1 MTQYFKEQTDFG
13 NDGFERNNSEEN
25 PLKEFMEEKS
35 SYLGNE
41 KFESIMRKN
50 YEIYTLG
57 AAIILDRDPQT
68 VLNVHE
74 QRKSMV
80 ESVDPLLKKCVRLDS
95 IFLMIISR

>member
-1 MTQYFKEQTDFG
+1 MIQYFKEQTDFG

-57 AAIILDRDPQT
+57 AAIILDRDQRT
-68 VLNVHE
+68 VNE
-74 QRKSMV
+74 QS
-80 ESVDPLLKKCVRLDS
+80 
-95 IFLMIISR
+95 

>member
-13 NDGFERNNSEEN
+13 NDGFERNNFEEN

-57 AAIILDRDPQT
+57 AAIILDRDQRT
-68 VLNVHE
+68 VNE
-74 QRKSMV
+74 QS
-80 ESVDPLLKKCVRLDS
+80 
-95 IFLMIISR
+95 